1 MKALLLFLAAAL
13 LGQLPSKPGVYRMAD
28 NIPDIGEVRYAL
40 ALPEGYS
47 PRQPRPLVVALHPGG
62 QRFPYYGGAFME
74 QVVGPG
80 LADLDA
86 IILAPDCPT
95 GSWTDANAE
104 RAVMTLVREVMN
116 KYSVDSRRV
125 VVAGFSMGGR
135 GTWYMASRH
144 TDLFSAAIVMAG
156 APGNLQIDRLAT
168 RPTYVIHSRDDEV
181 VEFEPTEK
189 TVKELQR
196 LGRTIEFEPL
206 EGVGHFNM
214 TMYVDP
220 LSRAGE
226 WVSEQWKNLPR

>member
-1 MKALLLFLAAAL
+1 MKTLLLVLAAAL
-13 LGQLPSKPGVYRMAD
+13 VGQQPSRPGMYRMVE
-28 NIPDIGEVRYAL
+28 NVPDLGEVRYAL
-40 ALPEGYS
+40 ALPEGYTS
-47 PRQPRPLVVALHPGG
+47 RQARPLIVALHPGG
-62 QRFPYYGGAFME
+62 QRFPYYGGAFVE

-86 IILAPDCPT
+86 IILAPDCPS

-104 RAVMTLVREVMN
+104 RAVMTLVRQVMN
-116 KYSVDSRRV
+116 TYSVDRRRV
-125 VVAGFSMGGR
+125 LVAGFSMGGR

-156 APGNLQIDRLAT
+156 APGNVPVDRLAA

-181 VEFEPTEK
+181 EEFEPTEK

-196 LGRTIEFEPL
+196 LGRKIEFEPL

-214 TMYVDP
+214 NMYVDP
-220 LSRAGE
+220 LTRAGE
-226 WVSEQWKNLPR
+226 WIVDQWKDLPR